1 MQTPEFEDVLDKL
14 EDICAKLTNTES
26 DTDYRLILVAKRQG
40 HRKSVAVAFD
50 CRNGHYD
57 LIVNARGVPVTTKR
71 YKTREPLLNEIYY
84 EW

>member
-1 MQTPEFEDVLDKL
+1 MIVPEFEDVLNSM

-26 DTDYRLILVAKRQG
+26 DTDYRLVLVAKKQG
-40 HRKSVAVAFD
+40 YRKSVAVAFD
-50 CRNGHYD
+50 CRQGHYD

-71 YKTREPLLNEIYY
+71 YKTREPLIQEIHY